1 MVVRKIIE
9 STLEEGQTSITITDT
24 DIPGSLVRTY
34 SNDPDLMPTQVVL
47 TGSTLKIDY
56 EAQTSDKYVAVELV
70 KQGLDIIDNLESTDT
85 DAALSAKQ
93 GKVLKDLV
101 DGITPI
107 TELTELDD
115 VSADDPQTGDI
126 LKYSG
131 TSEKWEKY
139 NLPDI
144 PSYLEQLGDVV
155 INSVVSG
162 QVLTYNG
169 AYWTNATP
177 SSGGGSDY
185 SGTEEVIGTW
195 FNKPLY
201 RKTIT
206 VPGFS
211 SSLALSGNV
220 YHGNITISDYLSNV
234 DKIFGIADKS
244 FIEVAT
250 NSYRGFLSILS
261 EDDTVLDC
269 YTAYSRSGTATITV
283 EYTKTTD

>member
-9 STLEEGQTSITITDT
+9 RILEVGQTSVTITDT

-34 SNDPDLMPTQVVL
+34 SNDPDLMPVQIVL

-56 EAQTSDKYVAVELV
+56 EAQTTDKYVAVELV

-107 TELTELDD
+107 RNLTELDD
-115 VSADDPQTGDI
+115 VSAEEPQTGDI
-126 LKYSG
+126 LKYNS
-131 TSEKWEKY
+131 TTEKWTKY

-155 INSVVSG
+155 IDSAASG

-169 AYWTNATP
+169 AYWTNEDP
-177 SSGGGSDY
+177 SGGDIY
-185 SGTEEVIGTW
+185 STNEMVVGTW
-195 FNKPLY
+195 LGETLY
-201 RKTIT
+201 RKVFT
-206 VPGFS
+206 G
-211 SSLALSGNV
+211 LS
-220 YHGNITISDYLSNV
+220 T
-234 DKIFGIADKS
+234 
-244 FIEVAT
+244 AT
-250 NSYRGFLSILS
+250 NGTSWVTVAGTDITNLKQIIDAKIYRVAGTDNLTIMPIGETQVYDSKLRISLVSSTFNGTIN
-261 EDDTVLDC
+261 
-269 YTAYSRSGTATITV
+269 TAV
-283 EYTKTTD
+283 VVYTKSV